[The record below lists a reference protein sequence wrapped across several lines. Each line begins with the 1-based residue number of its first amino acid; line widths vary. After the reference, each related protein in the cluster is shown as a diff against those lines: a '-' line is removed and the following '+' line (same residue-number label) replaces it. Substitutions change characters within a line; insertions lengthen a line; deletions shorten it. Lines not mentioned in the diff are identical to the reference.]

1 MVSIALSTIVASK
14 NNKIPIF
21 SVNKDKNNRDRI
33 LTLCHEI
40 ECQVDYAFVND
51 DYSACIEILSTII
64 PPKNPHN
71 EELIIRATN
80 DNTNKTDD
88 KPKNILVKES
98 SNK

>member
-51 DYSACIEILSTII
+51 D
-64 PPKNPHN
+64 
-71 EELIIRATN
+71 
-80 DNTNKTDD
+80 
-88 KPKNILVKES
+88 
-98 SNK
+98 